1 MRERFVHVM
10 IRLTV
15 LSAFAFIITGE
26 IFTVQA
32 SDRLEEFAGIVNEIG
47 SGEESDKGQST
58 VKEDREQKTENSS
71 RKSTQNTVKKQKK
84 ETKTPAK
91 TQTKNASKPAK
102 NPEKTVENTAKN
114 VAKNPTT
121 AKSSGVSI
129 DDLHITAG
137 ATSRMERKVK
147 VIEPEGDELPEGP
160 VWTDEQ
166 ELRKENAD
174 YADYADLDGYF
185 TYGED
190 EEENVSEGDR
200 LSDFARLV
208 NETER
213 DGE

>member
-1 MRERFVHVM
+1 MRDRFVHIM

-26 IFTVQA
+26 IFSVQA
-32 SDRLEEFAGIVNEIG
+32 SDRLEEFADIVNEIG
-47 SGEESDKGQST
+47 SGEESDKGQSA
-58 VKEDREQKTENSS
+58 VNEDQKQKTQ
-71 RKSTQNTVKKQKK
+71 KSTQKNTQSTEKKQTKK
-84 ETKTPAK
+84 TKSTAK
-91 TQTKNASKPAK
+91 TTSKPAK

-114 VAKNPTT
+114 IAKNPTT

-147 VIEPEGDELPEGP
+147 VIEPEGEELTEGP
-160 VWTDEQ
+160 IWTDEE
-166 ELRKENAD
+166 ELKGDDPD

-190 EEENVSEGDR
+190 EEESVSEGDR

>member
-1 MRERFVHVM
+1 MRDRFVHIM

-26 IFTVQA
+26 IFSVQA

-47 SGEESDKGQST
+47 SEGESAAGQGAA
-58 VKEDREQKTENSS
+58 EGDQQQKTQ
-71 RKSTQNTVKKQKK
+71 KSTQKNTQSTKKKQTKK
-84 ETKTPAK
+84 TKSTAK
-91 TQTKNASKPAK
+91 TTSKPAK

-114 VAKNPTT
+114 IAKNPTT

-147 VIEPEGDELPEGP
+147 VIEPEGEELTEGP
-160 VWTDEQ
+160 IWTDEE
-166 ELRKENAD
+166 ELKGDDPD

-190 EEENVSEGDR
+190 EEESVSEGDR

-208 NETER
+208 NETDR
-213 DGE
+213 DRE